1 MLKRD
6 IDKAGGRMAAV
17 LQGLFTLC
25 WLAFGV
31 WQGIAALSTEAA
43 RNRLAPT
50 FTFDALFAGRTAAA
64 INHVMAHDLP
74 ADAALRGT
82 GGALRWRLF
91 ASGGPQ
97 TRVGCDDWLYLT
109 EELRP
114 WDNAEANMA
123 ARAAG
128 LRAVRDAL
136 AALGIPLIIAIAP
149 DKARVHP
156 ENLCG
161 APWSAQSQA
170 RHDAFLALLARER
183 LPAVDSLGALRAG
196 LAQGPVYLRTDTHWN
211 QRGAAL
217 VAQAIADAARG
228 LPVERPGGFTTT
240 EQTPVS
246 HPGDLLRLMNLD
258 HTPDRWRP
266 RPDIFGRARTTAP
279 EPAGGG
285 LLDETPAPQVV
296 LLGSSYSVNGNFHG
310 ALQQAMGTRVA
321 NFGQAGAGFAG
332 AALRYFA
339 SPAWRESPPRVVV
352 WEVLER
358 ALGQPLSLEERAF
371 LTAPLR

>member
-1 MLKRD
+1 MTQRS
-6 IDKAGGRMAAV
+6 IEAAGGRRACV
-17 LQGLFTLC
+17 LQAVFTAAFLGVGL
-25 WLAFGV
+25 
-31 WQGIAALSTEAA
+31 WQGVAALRTEAA
-43 RNRLAPT
+43 QNRIRPT
-50 FTFDALFAGRTAAA
+50 LDADSLLAGRTAAA
-64 INHVMAHDLP
+64 VNHTLAHDLP
-74 ADAALRGT
+74 ADAALRGV

-114 WDNAEANMA
+114 WADARANME

-136 AALGIPLIIAIAP
+136 AARGIPLIIAMAP

-161 APWSAQSQA
+161 APWSAQA
-170 RHDAFLALLARER
+170 RGRHDAFLALLER
-183 LPAVDSLGALRAG
+183 RGVPVVDSLGALRAG

-217 VAQAIADAARG
+217 VAQAIAHAARDVP
-228 LPVERPGGFTTT
+228 LDRPGGFTTT
-240 EQTPVS
+240 GEPPLS
-246 HPGDLLRLMNLD
+246 HPGDLLRLMSLE
-258 HTPDRWRP
+258 HMPDRWRP

-310 ALQQAMGTRVA
+310 ALQEAMGAQVA

-332 AALRYFA
+332 AALRYFV
-339 SPAWRESPPRVVV
+339 SPAWRESPPRLVV

-358 ALGQPLSLEERAF
+358 ALAQPLSAEERAF
-371 LTAPLR
+371 LAAPLR